1 MDETEYLLSSK
12 ANKKRLLQSIED
24 AKNKVGLVEF
34 PIAEIEKLQSK
45 LYRLCLFK
53 STIPLSLHCTMNKL
67 YRHFTSKIIGLDKAY
82 KWY

>member
-24 AKNKVGLVEF
+24 AKNNVGLVEF

-45 LYRLCLFK
+45 LENEEEFK
-53 STIPLSLHCTMNKL
+53 FEIDNGIL
-67 YRHFTSKIIGLDKAY
+67 KIK
-82 KWY
+82 